1 MEKSILRKIIM
12 LSKYFVCA
20 FIFQLFFTA
29 VLMASSGHAQLKG
42 LDDITVTVNF
52 NESTLNKVIPELEK
66 QSGFMFTYNKVKVPV
81 DELTVNL
88 AMNKVPLS
96 EVLYEISSQTNL
108 KFVQLDDNIHIT
120 RGPKKEVSQPKEVI
134 SAVVEITGQVLDP
147 SGLALPGVT
156 VRIKNTTKGTTT
168 DLDGN
173 YSITVNEGET
183 LVFSFMGFNEK
194 EVTIAN
200 QAVINIILEENLQ
213 SLEEVI
219 VVGYAEQKKETIVGA
234 VAQTNGEVLKRTGG
248 VSNVGSALTGN
259 LPGVITSAST
269 GVPGGESPQ
278 IVIRGQNSWNGNS
291 PLILVDGVERPEF
304 FNTMDIASVETISV
318 LKDASATAVF
328 GSRGANGVIIVTTK
342 RGREGKAQITANFS
356 STMKVVSKLPGK
368 YDSYD
373 AIGVRNRAI
382 ENELSA
388 NPSGWADYIPYDTQY
403 KYRFPSSLEES
414 ERYPNVDWQET
425 LFKDYAMAY
434 NANVGIRGGTKF
446 TQYFASIDFQ
456 NEGDL
461 FRDFDNNRGYDPGF
475 NYNRLN
481 FRSNLDFQLTSSTK
495 LQVNLGGSYGI
506 RKTPWGVG
514 NSSSFYSNSFWSAA
528 YANPPDAFIP
538 VYSDGAW
545 GVYTPDDVAAQ
556 NSVRILAVS
565 GLQYLTTTQLSTN
578 FVLNQDLGMILK
590 GLNFRGTL
598 AVDNSFIESNRG
610 VNDLYNT
617 PFQKWIDPESGIELF
632 DDIVDSNSRFDF
644 REAVT
649 WGTASGSVGGAQ
661 RRLYYQFQLNYA
673 GTIANNH
680 NYSLMGL
687 MSRQQDA
694 TGNMI
699 PSYREDWV
707 FRANYDYKKKFLVD
721 YSGAYNGS
729 EKFAPEYRFA
739 FFSSGGIGW
748 VVSEE
753 GFMKSLSFL
762 DFLKV
767 RASYGE
773 VGDDNIGG
781 RFLFMDQ
788 WSYGNSSQL
797 GIVGEGGEYSP
808 YTWYRQSSVG
818 NPEVHWETVYKTNI
832 GLEFDILNGMINGNF
847 EYFKDDR
854 KDILMSGDR
863 SIPSYFGTTAPAA
876 NLGRVITNGFEFT
889 LGLNHTFENQI
900 RVWADFTMTHAE
912 NVVKERDDPEL
923 QVAYQKDQ
931 GYQLGQYRTHISNGY
946 YSSWDEVYGS
956 TQNNSNDQF
965 KLPGGMQILDFNG
978 DGIID
983 SFDAAPYGFA
993 SVPENTYSTNIG
1005 VEWKGLSL
1013 YVQFYGVN
1021 NVTRDVP
1028 LSSLNN
1034 RLNRVYE
1041 EGSYWSEDNM
1051 NPDSPMPRWGALMP
1065 GYSNGER
1072 YLYDGSYLRLKNA
1085 EIAYL
1090 FNSNWVRNIGVE
1102 TFRVY
1107 LNGNNLLLW
1116 TDMPDDRESNF
1127 SSAGYA
1133 GAYPTVRRINLGVN
1147 VSF

>member
-20 FIFQLFFTA
+20 FIFQLFCTA
-29 VLMASSGHAQLKG
+29 ILMANTSNAQLKG
-42 LDDITVTVNF
+42 LADVTVTVKF
-52 NESTLNKVIPELEK
+52 NGSTLNEVIKELEN
-66 QSGFMFTYNKVKVPV
+66 QTGFQFTYNKAVV
-81 DELTVNL
+81 
-88 AMNKVPLS
+88 AMNKLEVNVSRTNAPLD
-96 EVLYEISSQTNL
+96 EVLLEISSQTNL

-120 RGPKKEVSQPKEVI
+120 KGPKRAQPPAEVTPQ
-134 SAVVEITGQVLDP
+134 AVAEIRGQVLDNT
-147 SGLALPGVT
+147 GLALPGVT
-156 VRIKNTTKGTTT
+156 VRIKNTTRGTTT
-168 DLDGN
+168 NLDGE
-173 YSITVNEGET
+173 YSLEVNEGDV
-183 LVFSFMGFNEK
+183 LVFSFIGFVEK
-194 EVTIAN
+194 EIPVAN
-200 QAVINIILEENLQ
+200 QTIINVTLEEDLQ
-213 SLEEVI
+213 SLDEVI

-234 VAQTNGEVLKRTGG
+234 IAQTSGEVLKRTGG
-248 VSNVGSALTGN
+248 ISNVGSALTGN
-259 LPGVITSAST
+259 LPGVITTAST
-269 GVPGGESPQ
+269 GVPGGENPQ

-342 RGREGKAQITANFS
+342 RGRVGKAQITANVS

-368 YDSYD
+368 YDSFD
-373 AIGVRNRAI
+373 AISVRNRAI

-388 NPSGWADYIPYDTQY
+388 NPAGWSDYIPFFVQN
-403 KYRFPSSLEES
+403 KYRNPANLAES
-414 ERYPNVDWQET
+414 ERYPNIDWQEA

-434 NANVGIRGGTKF
+434 NANIGIRGGTEF

-461 FRDFDNNRGYDPGF
+461 FKDFDNNRGYDPGF

-481 FRSNLDFQLTSSTK
+481 FRSNLDFQLTPSTK
-495 LQVNLGGSYGI
+495 LQVNLGGSYGT

-598 AVDNSFIESNRG
+598 AVDNSFTESNRG
-610 VNDLYNT
+610 INDLYNT
-617 PFQKWIDPESGIELF
+617 PFQKWIDPETGMELF
-632 DDIVDSNSRFDF
+632 DDIVDANSRFDF

-673 GTIANNH
+673 GSIADRH

-694 TGNMI
+694 TGSMI

-707 FRANYDYKKKFLVD
+707 FRANYDYKNRYLID

-788 WSYGNSSQL
+788 WSYGSSSQL

-808 YTWYRQSSVG
+808 YTWYGQSSVG
-818 NPEVHWETVYKTNI
+818 NPDVHWETVYKTNI
-832 GLEFDILNGMINGNF
+832 GVEFDLFNGLLNGNV
-847 EYFKDDR
+847 EYFKDNR

-876 NLGRVITNGFEFT
+876 NLGRVVTKGFEFT
-889 LGLNHTFENQI
+889 IGASHTFENQI
-900 RVWADFTMTHAE
+900 RVWGDVSMTHAE
-912 NVVKERDDPEL
+912 NVVIERDDPEL
-923 QVAYQKDQ
+923 QVSYQKDE
-931 GYQLGQYRTHISNGY
+931 GYQLGQYRTHINNGY
-946 YSSWDEVYGS
+946 YSSWDELYAS
-956 TQNNSNDQF
+956 TPNNSNDQF

-983 SFDAAPYGFA
+983 SFDAAPYGF
-993 SVPENTYSTNIG
+993 SGVPENTFSTNLG
-1005 VEWKGLSL
+1005 VDWKGLSL

-1065 GYSNGER
+1065 GYSNGQR

-1090 FNSNWVRNIGVE
+1090 FNSSWVRNIGVE
-1102 TFRVY
+1102 TFRLYV
-1107 LNGNNLLLW
+1107 NGNNLLLW

-1127 SSAGYA
+1127 SSAGFA
-1133 GAYPTVRRINLGVN
+1133 GAYPTVRRINLGLN
-1147 VSF
+1147 VTF

>member
-29 VLMASSGHAQLKG
+29 VLMANSGHAQLKG

-120 RGPKKEVSQPKEVI
+120 RGPKKEVSQPKEI
-134 SAVVEITGQVLDP
+134 IPAVVEITGQVLDP
-147 SGLALPGVT
+147 TGLALPGVT

-173 YSITVNEGET
+173 YSISVNEGET

-194 EVTIAN
+194 EVTIGN
-200 QAVINIILEENLQ
+200 QAVVNIILEENLQ

-368 YDSYD
+368 YDAYD
-373 AIGVRNRAI
+373 AIGVRNSAI

-388 NPSGWADYIPYDTQY
+388 NGAGWADYIPYSIRD
-403 KYRFPSSLEES
+403 KYRNPANLEES
-414 ERYPNVDWQET
+414 ERYPNIDWQET

-461 FRDFDNNRGYDPGF
+461 FRDFDNNRGYDPGY

-481 FRSNLDFQLTSSTK
+481 FRSNLDFQLTSSTQ
-495 LQVNLGGSYGI
+495 LQVNLGGSYGT
-506 RKTPWGVG
+506 RKTPWGGG
-514 NSSSFYSNSFWSAA
+514 NSSSFWSAA
-528 YANPPDAFIP
+528 YGNPPDAFLP

-545 GVYTPDDVAAQ
+545 GVYTPDDVAAE

-578 FVLNQDLGMILK
+578 FVLNQDLGMIIK

-598 AVDNSFIESNRG
+598 AIDNSFTEINRG

-617 PFQKWIDPESGIELF
+617 PFQKWIDPATGLHLY
-632 DDIVDSNSRFDF
+632 DDVVDANSRFDF

-649 WGTASGSVGGAQ
+649 WGTASGTVNGAQ
-661 RRLYYQFQLNYA
+661 RRLYYQGQLNYSTKI
-673 GTIANNH
+673 GTNH
-680 NYSLMGL
+680 NLTLMGL

-694 TGNMI
+694 TGSMI

-707 FRANYDYKKKFLVD
+707 FRANYDYKNKYLLD

-729 EKFAPEYRFA
+729 EKFAPEYRYA

-748 VVSEE
+748 VISEE
-753 GFMKSLSFL
+753 SFMKSISVI
-762 DFLKV
+762 DFLKI

-863 SIPSYFGTTAPAA
+863 SIPSYYGTTAPAA

-1051 NPDSPMPRWGALMP
+1051 DPDSPMPRWGALMP

-1090 FNSNWVRNIGVE
+1090 FNSNWVRNLGVE
-1102 TFRVY
+1102 TFRIY

>member
-20 FIFQLFFTA
+20 FLFQLFCTC
-29 VLMASSGHAQLKG
+29 VLLASPGKAQLKS

-52 NESTLNKVIPELEK
+52 KESALTKVIPELER
-66 QSGFMFTYNKVKVPV
+66 QSGLLFTYNKSKVPV
-81 DELTVNL
+81 DKLRVNVSMSN
-88 AMNKVPLS
+88 APLS
-96 EVLYEISSQTNL
+96 DVLLEISKQTNL
-108 KFVQLDDNIHIT
+108 KFVQMDDNIHIT
-120 RGPKKEVSQPKEVI
+120 RGPQIEKTKENVPPPPVI
-134 SAVVEITGQVLDP
+134 EITGQVLDP
-147 SGLALPGVT
+147 TGLALPGVT
-156 VRIKNTTKGTTT
+156 VRIKNTTRGTTT

-173 YSITVNEGET
+173 YTININEGET
-183 LVFSFMGFNEK
+183 LVFSFIGFVEK
-194 EVTIAN
+194 EITVSN
-200 QAVINIILEENLQ
+200 QTVINVILEENLQ

-234 VAQTNGEVLKRTGG
+234 VAQTSGEVLKRTGG
-248 VSNVGSALTGN
+248 ISNVGSALTGN

-269 GVPGGESPQ
+269 GVPGGENPQ

-304 FNTMDIASVETISV
+304 FNTMDIASVESISV

-342 RGREGKAQITANFS
+342 RGREGKAQITANVS

-368 YDSYD
+368 FDAFD
-373 AIGVRNRAI
+373 AIGIRNRAI

-388 NPSGWADYIPYDTQY
+388 NPAGWADYIPYAIRE
-403 KYRFPSSLEES
+403 KYRSPADWQEA

-434 NANVGIRGGTKF
+434 NANIGIRGGTKF
-446 TQYFASIDFQ
+446 TQYFASIDLQ

-461 FRDFDNNRGYDPGF
+461 FRDFDNNRGYDPGY

-495 LQVNLGGSYGI
+495 LQVNLGGSYGV
-506 RKTPWGVG
+506 RKTPWGGG
-514 NSSSFYSNSFWSAA
+514 NSSSFWSAA
-528 YANPPDAFIP
+528 YGNPPDAFIP
-538 VYSDGAW
+538 VYADGAW
-545 GVYTPDDVAAQ
+545 GVYTPDDVAAE

-565 GLQYLTTTQLSTN
+565 GLQYITKTQLSTN

-598 AVDNSFIESNRG
+598 AVDNSFTEADRG

-617 PFQKWIDPESGIELF
+617 PFQKWIDPETGQHLY
-632 DDIVDSNSRFDF
+632 DDIVDANSRFDF

-649 WGTASGSVGGAQ
+649 WGIANGEVVTNGPDAAQ
-661 RRLYYQFQLNYA
+661 RRLYYQFQLNYT
-673 GTIANNH
+673 GSIANDH
-680 NYSLMGL
+680 HYSLMGL

-707 FRANYDYKKKFLVD
+707 FRANYDYKNKYLID

-729 EKFAPEYRFA
+729 EKFSPEYRFA

-748 VVSEE
+748 VISEE

-788 WSYGNSSQL
+788 WVYGNSSQL

-808 YTWYRQSSVG
+808 YTWYSQSSVG
-818 NPEVHWETVYKTNI
+818 NPQVHWETVYKTNI
-832 GLEFDILNGMINGNF
+832 GMEFDMFNGLVNGNF
-847 EYFKDDR
+847 EYFRDDR

-863 SIPSYFGTTAPAA
+863 SIPSYYGTTAPAA
-876 NLGRVITNGFEFT
+876 NLGRVITNGFELT
-889 LGLNHTFENQI
+889 VGASHTFENTI
-900 RVWADFTMTHAE
+900 RVWGDFTMTHAE
-912 NVVKERDDPEL
+912 NEVIERDDPEL
-923 QVAYQKDQ
+923 QLAYQKDQ

-956 TQNNSNDQF
+956 TPNNSNDQF
-965 KLPGGMQILDFNG
+965 KLPGGLQILDFNG

-983 SFDAAPYGFA
+983 SFDAAPYGFS
-993 SVPENTYSTNIG
+993 SVPENTFSTNLG
-1005 VEWKGLSL
+1005 AEWKGLSL

-1041 EGSYWSEDNM
+1041 EGSYWSEDNTD
-1051 NPDSPMPRWGALMP
+1051 PDSPLPRWGALLP
-1065 GYSNGER
+1065 GYSNGQR

-1085 EIAYL
+1085 EIAYQ
-1090 FNSNWVRNIGVE
+1090 FNGNWVRQLGVE

-1127 SSAGYA
+1127 SSAGFA
-1133 GAYPTVRRINLGVN
+1133 GAYPTVRRINLGLN

>member
-12 LSKYFVCA
+12 LSKYFMCA
-20 FIFQLFFTA
+20 FLFQLFFTA
-29 VLMASSGHAQLKG
+29 VLMANTGNAQLKG
-42 LDDITVTVNF
+42 LAEIKVTVNF
-52 NESTLNKVIPELEK
+52 KESALNKVITELET
-66 QSGFMFTYNKVKVPV
+66 QSGFQFTYNKALVAV
-81 DELTVNL
+81 DELKVNL
-88 AMNKVPLS
+88 SKRNAPLS
-96 EVLYEISSQTNL
+96 EVLLAISSQTNL

-120 RGPKKEVSQPKEVI
+120 KGSKKSPPKQPEPI
-134 SAVVEITGQVLDP
+134 AVVEVRGQVLDP
-147 SGLALPGVT
+147 TGLALPGVT
-156 VRIKNTTKGTTT
+156 VRIKNTTRGTTT
-168 DLDGN
+168 NLDGEF
-173 YSITVNEGET
+173 TLQVNEGET
-183 LVFSFMGFNEK
+183 LVFSFIGFVEK
-194 EVTIAN
+194 EVVVQN
-200 QAVINIILEENLQ
+200 QTVINIVLEEDLQ
-213 SLEEVI
+213 SLDEVI

-248 VSNVGSALTGN
+248 VSNVGAALTGN
-259 LPGVITSAST
+259 LPGVITTAST
-269 GVPGGESPQ
+269 GVPGGENPQ

-304 FNTMDIASVETISV
+304 FNTMDIASVESISV

-342 RGREGKAQITANFS
+342 RGKEGKAQITANVS
-356 STMKVVSKLPGK
+356 STMKLVSKLPGK
-368 YDSYD
+368 FDAYD
-373 AIGVRNRAI
+373 AIGIRNRAI

-388 NPSGWADYIPYDTQY
+388 NPSGWADYIPYDTRT
-403 KYRFPSSLEES
+403 KYRFPSSLEEA
-414 ERYPNVDWQET
+414 ERYPNIDWQET

-461 FRDFDNNRGYDPGF
+461 FRSFDNNRGYEPGY

-481 FRSNLDFQLTSSTK
+481 FRSNLDFQLTSSTQ
-495 LQVNLGGSYGI
+495 LQVNLGGSYGT
-506 RKTPWGVG
+506 RKTPWGGG
-514 NSSSFYSNSFWSAA
+514 NSSSFWSAA
-528 YANPPDAFIP
+528 YANPPDAFMP

-545 GVYTPDDVAAQ
+545 GVYAPDDVAAE

-565 GLQYLTTTQLSTN
+565 GVQYLTKTQLSTN

-598 AVDNSFIESNRG
+598 AVDNSFTEANRG

-617 PFQKWIDPESGIELF
+617 PFQKWIDPVTGAHLY
-632 DDIVDSNSRFDF
+632 DDYVDGNSRFDF

-649 WGTASGSVGGAQ
+649 WGIADGQVVTNGPDAAQ
-661 RRLYYQFQLNYA
+661 RRLYYQFQLNYS
-673 GTIANNH
+673 GSIAERH

-707 FRANYDYKKKFLVD
+707 FRANYNYKNKYLLD

-748 VVSEE
+748 VLSEE

-788 WSYGNSSQL
+788 WVYGNSSQL

-832 GLEFDILNGMINGNF
+832 GVEFDMFNGLINGNF

-854 KDILMSGDR
+854 KDILMSNDR
-863 SIPSYFGTTAPAA
+863 SIPSYYGTTAPAA
-876 NLGRVITNGFEFT
+876 NLGRVVTKGFEFT
-889 LGLNHTFENQI
+889 LGASHTFGNQI
-900 RVWADFTMTHAE
+900 RVWGDFSMTHAE
-912 NVVKERDDPEL
+912 NVVMERDDPEL
-923 QVAYQKDQ
+923 QVDYQKAK

-946 YSSWDEVYGS
+946 YSSWDDVYGS
-956 TQNNSNDQF
+956 TPHNANDQF
-965 KLPGGMQILDFNG
+965 KLPGGLHILDFNG
-978 DGIID
+978 DGVID
-983 SFDAAPYGFA
+983 SFDAAPFGF
-993 SVPENTYSTNIG
+993 SGVPENTYSTNIG
-1005 VEWKGLSL
+1005 VEWKGLSV

-1051 NPDSPMPRWGALMP
+1051 DPDAPMPRWGALLQ
-1065 GYSNGER
+1065 GYSNGQR

-1090 FNSNWVRNIGVE
+1090 FNGDWVRRIGVE
-1102 TFRVY
+1102 TLRVY

-1127 SSAGYA
+1127 SSAGFA
-1133 GAYPTVRRINLGVN
+1133 GAYPTVRRINLGLN

>member
-20 FIFQLFFTA
+20 FLFQLFFTA
-29 VLMASSGHAQLKG
+29 VLMANTGHAQLKG
-42 LDDITVTVNF
+42 LADVTVTVKF
-52 NESTLNKVIPELEK
+52 KGSTLNNVITELEN
-66 QSGFMFTYNKVKVPV
+66 QSGFQFTYNKAMVALNELKV
-81 DELTVNL
+81 DMSRSN
-88 AMNKVPLS
+88 APLS
-96 EVLYEISSQTNL
+96 EVLLEISSQTNL
-108 KFVQLDDNIHIT
+108 KFVQLDDNIHIAK
-120 RGPKKEVSQPKEVI
+120 GPKRPPVSEEIKPI
-134 SAVVEITGQVLDP
+134 SVVEITGQVLDP
-147 SGLALPGVT
+147 TGLALPGVT
-156 VRIKNTTKGTTT
+156 VRIKNTTRGTTT
-168 DLDGN
+168 NLDGE
-173 YSITVNEGET
+173 YTIQVNEGET
-183 LVFSFMGFNEK
+183 LVFSFMGFVEK
-194 EVTIAN
+194 EVVVGN
-200 QAVINIILEENLQ
+200 QAVINIILEEDLQ
-213 SLEEVI
+213 SLDEVI

-234 VAQTNGEVLKRTGG
+234 VAQTSGEVLKRTGG
-248 VSNVGSALTGN
+248 VSNVGAALTGN
-259 LPGVITSAST
+259 LPGVITTAST
-269 GVPGGESPQ
+269 GVPGGENPQ
-278 IVIRGQNSWNGNS
+278 IIIRGQNSWNGNS

-304 FNTMDIASVETISV
+304 FNTMDIASVESISV

-342 RGREGKAQITANFS
+342 RGREGKAQITANVS
-356 STMKVVSKLPGK
+356 STVKVVSKLPGK
-368 YDSYD
+368 FDAYD
-373 AIGVRNRAI
+373 AIGIRNRAI

-388 NPSGWADYIPYDTQY
+388 NPAGWADYIPYQTQY

-414 ERYPNVDWQET
+414 ERFPNVDWQET

-461 FRDFDNNRGYDPGF
+461 FRSFDNNRGYEPGY

-481 FRSNLDFQLTSSTK
+481 FRSNLDFQLTSTTK
-495 LQVNLGGSYGI
+495 LQVNLGGSYGT
-506 RKTPWGVG
+506 RKTPWGG
-514 NSSSFYSNSFWSAA
+514 GDSNSFWSAA
-528 YANPPDAFIP
+528 YANPPDAFMP

-545 GVYTPDDVAAQ
+545 GVYTPDDVAAE

-565 GLQYLTTTQLSTN
+565 GLQYLTKTQLSTN

-598 AVDNSFIESNRG
+598 AVDNSFTEADRG

-617 PFQKWIDPESGIELF
+617 PFQKWIDPVTGAHLY
-632 DDIVDSNSRFDF
+632 DDIVDANSRFDF

-649 WGTASGSVGGAQ
+649 WGIADGSVVTIGPDAAQ

-673 GTIANNH
+673 GNIAERH

-707 FRANYDYKKKFLVD
+707 FRANYDYKNKYLLD

-748 VVSEE
+748 VLSEE

-788 WSYGNSSQL
+788 WQYGNSSQL
-797 GIVGEGGEYSP
+797 GIIGVDGEYSP

-832 GLEFDILNGMINGNF
+832 GVEFDLFNGAINGNF

-854 KDILMSGDR
+854 KDILMSNDR
-863 SIPSYFGTTAPAA
+863 SIPSYYGTTAPAA
-876 NLGRVITNGFEFT
+876 NLGRVVTNGFEFT
-889 LGLNHTFENQI
+889 IGASHTFENQI
-900 RVWADFTMTHAE
+900 RVWGDFSMTHAE

-923 QVAYQKDQ
+923 QVDYQKDQ

-946 YSSWDEVYGS
+946 YSSWDEVYAS
-956 TQNNSNDQF
+956 TPHNSNDQF

-978 DGIID
+978 DGVID
-983 SFDAAPYGFA
+983 SFDAAPYGF
-993 SVPENTYSTNIG
+993 SDVPENTFSTNIG
-1005 VEWKGLSL
+1005 AEWKGLSV

-1028 LSSLNN
+1028 LGSLNN

-1051 NPDSPMPRWGALMP
+1051 DPDSPMPRWGALMP
-1065 GYSNGER
+1065 GYSNGQR

-1090 FNSNWVRNIGVE
+1090 FNADWVRRIGVE
-1102 TFRVY
+1102 TFRIYV
-1107 LNGNNLLLW
+1107 NGNNLLLW

-1133 GAYPTVRRINLGVN
+1133 GAYPTVRRINLGLN

>member
-20 FIFQLFFTA
+20 FIFQLFCTV
-29 VLMASSGHAQLKG
+29 VLLANTSNAQLKT
-42 LDDITVTVNF
+42 LNDVSVTVNCKGG
-52 NESTLNKVIPELEK
+52 TLSKLIDELEN
-66 QSGFMFTYNKVKVPV
+66 QSGFQFTYNKAKVAI
-81 DELTVNL
+81 DELTVDISL
-88 AMNKVPLS
+88 TDAALS
-96 EVLYEISSQTNL
+96 AVLLEISSQTNL

-120 RGPKKEVSQPKEVI
+120 RAPKKEKPAEVKPQQI
-134 SAVVEITGQVLDP
+134 VEITGQVLDP
-147 SGLALPGVT
+147 TGLALPGVT
-156 VRIKNTTKGTTT
+156 VRIKGTNIGTTT
-168 DLDGN
+168 NLDGE
-173 YSITVNEGET
+173 YKLEVKEGDVLLFSFIGFIEEEITV
-183 LVFSFMGFNEK
+183 S
-194 EVTIAN
+194 N
-200 QAVINIILEENLQ
+200 QSVINVTLEENLQ
-213 SLEEVI
+213 SLDEVI

-234 VAQTNGEVLKRTGG
+234 VAQTSGEVLKRTGG
-248 VSNVGSALTGN
+248 ISNVGSALTGN
-259 LPGVITSAST
+259 LPGVITTAST
-269 GVPGGESPQ
+269 GVPGGENPQ

-304 FNTMDIASVETISV
+304 FNTMDIGSVETISV

-342 RGREGKAQITANFS
+342 RGRVGKAQITANVS

-368 YDSYD
+368 FDAFD

-388 NPSGWADYIPYDTQY
+388 NEAGWSDYIPYSIRE
-403 KYRFPSSLEES
+403 KYRNPADLAEA
-414 ERYPNVDWQET
+414 ERYPNIDWQET

-434 NANVGIRGGTKF
+434 NANIGIRGGTKF
-446 TQYFASIDFQ
+446 TKYFASIDFQ

-461 FRDFDNNRGYDPGF
+461 FRNFDNNRGYEPGY

-481 FRSNLDFQLTSSTK
+481 FRSNLDFQLTPSTQ
-495 LQVNLGGSYGI
+495 LQVNLGGSYGT
-506 RKTPWGVG
+506 RKTPWGGG
-514 NSSSFYSNSFWSAA
+514 NSSSFWSAA
-528 YANPPDAFIP
+528 YANPPDAFMP

-545 GVYTPDDVAAQ
+545 GVYTPDDVAAE

-598 AVDNSFIESNRG
+598 AVDNSFTEENRG

-617 PFQKWIDPESGIELF
+617 PFQKWVDPETGMHLY

-649 WGTASGSVGGAQ
+649 WGTAGGTVQGAQ
-661 RRLYYQFQLNYA
+661 RRLYYQFQLNYS
-673 GTIANNH
+673 GTIADDH

-694 TGNMI
+694 TGSMI

-707 FRANYDYKKKFLVD
+707 FRANYDYKNKYLLD

-729 EKFAPEYRFA
+729 EKFSPEYRFA
-739 FFSSGGIGW
+739 FFSSGGLGW
-748 VVSEE
+748 VISEE
-753 GFMKSLSFL
+753 GFMKSLSGI
-762 DFLKV
+762 DFLKI

-788 WSYGNSSQL
+788 WAYGESSQL
-797 GIVGEGGEYSP
+797 GIVGVDGEYSP

-818 NPEVHWETVYKTNI
+818 NPGVHWETVYKTNV
-832 GLEFDILNGMINGNF
+832 GVEFDILNGLINGNF

-863 SIPSYFGTTAPAA
+863 SIPSYYGTTAPAA

-889 LGLNHTFENQI
+889 VGLNHTFENRI
-900 RVWADFTMTHAE
+900 RVWADFSMTHAE

-946 YSSWDEVYGS
+946 YSSWDEVYAS
-956 TQNNSNDQF
+956 TPHNSNDQF
-965 KLPGGMQILDFNG
+965 KLPGGLQILDFNG
-978 DGIID
+978 DGVID
-983 SFDAAPYGFA
+983 SFDGAPYGFS
-993 SVPENTYSTNIG
+993 SVPENTFSTNIG
-1005 VEWKGLSL
+1005 VDWKGLSL

-1051 NPDSPMPRWGALMP
+1051 DPDAPMPRWGALLP
-1065 GYSNGER
+1065 GYSNGQR

-1090 FNSNWVRNIGVE
+1090 FNSDWVRTIGVE

-1107 LNGNNLLLW
+1107 VNGNNLLLW

-1127 SSAGYA
+1127 SSAGFA
-1133 GAYPTVRRINLGVN
+1133 GAYPTVRRINLGLN
-1147 VSF
+1147 VTF

>member
-20 FIFQLFFTA
+20 FLFQLFFTA
-29 VLMASSGHAQLKG
+29 VLMANTGNAQLKG
-42 LDDITVTVNF
+42 LADIKVTVNF
-52 NESTLNKVIPELEK
+52 KESTLNKVIAELES
-66 QSGFMFTYNKVKVPV
+66 QSGFQFTYNKALVAV
-81 DELTVNL
+81 DELRINMSTRNT
-88 AMNKVPLS
+88 PLS
-96 EVLYEISSQTNL
+96 EVLLEISSQTNL

-120 RGPKKEVSQPKEVI
+120 KGPKKSRPKAADPI
-134 SAVVEITGQVLDP
+134 AVVEVRGQVLDP
-147 SGLALPGVT
+147 TGLALPGVT
-156 VRIKNTTKGTTT
+156 VRIKNTTRGTTT
-168 DLDGN
+168 NLDGEF
-173 YSITVNEGET
+173 TLQVNEGET
-183 LVFSFMGFNEK
+183 LVFSFIGFVEK
-194 EVTIAN
+194 EVVVQN
-200 QAVINIILEENLQ
+200 QAVINIILEEDLQ
-213 SLEEVI
+213 SLDEVI

-234 VAQTNGEVLKRTGG
+234 VAQTSGEVLKRTGG
-248 VSNVGSALTGN
+248 VSNVGAALTGN
-259 LPGVITSAST
+259 LPGVITTAST
-269 GVPGGESPQ
+269 GVPGGENPQ

-304 FNTMDIASVETISV
+304 FNTMDIASVESISV

-342 RGREGKAQITANFS
+342 RGREGKAQITANVS
-356 STMKVVSKLPGK
+356 STMKLVSKLPGK
-368 YDSYD
+368 FDAYD
-373 AIGVRNRAI
+373 AIGIRNRAI

-388 NPSGWADYIPYDTQY
+388 NPDGWADYIPYETRN

-414 ERYPNVDWQET
+414 ERYPNIDWQET

-461 FRDFDNNRGYDPGF
+461 FRSFDNNRGYEPGY

-481 FRSNLDFQLTSSTK
+481 FRSNLDFQLTSSTQ
-495 LQVNLGGSYGI
+495 LQVNLGGSYGT
-506 RKTPWGVG
+506 RKTPWGGG
-514 NSSSFYSNSFWSAA
+514 NSSSFWSAA
-528 YANPPDAFIP
+528 YANPPDAFMP

-545 GVYTPDDVAAQ
+545 GVYAPDDVAAE

-565 GLQYLTTTQLSTN
+565 GIQYITKTQLSTN

-598 AVDNSFIESNRG
+598 AVDNSFTESNRG

-617 PFQKWIDPESGIELF
+617 PFQKWIDPVTGAHLY
-632 DDIVDSNSRFDF
+632 DDIVDANSRFDF

-649 WGTASGSVGGAQ
+649 WGIENGEVATWWPDAPQ

-673 GTIANNH
+673 GSIAERH

-707 FRANYDYKKKFLVD
+707 FRANYDYKNKYLLD

-748 VVSEE
+748 VLSEE

-788 WSYGNSSQL
+788 WVYGNSSQL
-797 GIVGEGGEYSP
+797 GIIGVDGEYSP

-832 GLEFDILNGMINGNF
+832 GVEFDMFNGLINGNF

-854 KDILMSGDR
+854 KDILMSDDR
-863 SIPSYFGTTAPAA
+863 SIPSYYGTSAPAA
-876 NLGRVITNGFEFT
+876 NLGRVVTKGFEFT
-889 LGLNHTFENQI
+889 LGASHTFGNQV
-900 RVWADFTMTHAE
+900 RVWGDFSMTHAE
-912 NVVKERDDPEL
+912 NVVIERDDPEL
-923 QVAYQKDQ
+923 QVDYQKAKD
-931 GYQLGQYRTHISNGY
+931 YQLGQYRTHISNGY

-956 TQNNSNDQF
+956 TPHNANDQF

-978 DGIID
+978 DGVID
-983 SFDAAPYGFA
+983 SFDAAPFGF
-993 SVPENTYSTNIG
+993 SGVPENTYSTNIG
-1005 VEWKGLSL
+1005 VEWKGLSV

-1028 LSSLNN
+1028 LGSLNN

-1041 EGSYWSEDNM
+1041 EGSYWSDDNM
-1051 NPDSPMPRWGALMP
+1051 DPDAPMPRWGALLQ
-1065 GYSNGER
+1065 GYSNGQR

-1090 FNSNWVRNIGVE
+1090 FNGDWVRRIGVE
-1102 TFRVY
+1102 TLRVY

-1127 SSAGYA
+1127 SSAGFA
-1133 GAYPTVRRINLGVN
+1133 GAYPTVRRINLGLN

>member
-12 LSKYFVCA
+12 LSKYFMCA
-20 FIFQLFFTA
+20 FVFQLFCTA
-29 VLMASSGHAQLKG
+29 VLMANTSNAQLKSI
-42 LDDITVTVNF
+42 DDVNVTVNF
-52 NESTLNKVIPELEK
+52 KESTLKKAINELEN
-66 QSGFMFTYNKVKVPV
+66 QTSFQFTYNRSVVPV
-81 DELTVNL
+81 DKLKVNVSKS
-88 AMNKVPLS
+88 NTPLS
-96 EVLYEISSQTNL
+96 KVLLEISGQTNL

-120 RGPKKEVSQPKEVI
+120 AGHKKAEPAPEIKPL
-134 SAVVEITGQVLDP
+134 ALVEITGRVLDHT
-147 SGLALPGVT
+147 GLSLPGVT
-156 VRIKNTTKGTTT
+156 VRIKNTTMGTTT
-168 DLDGN
+168 NLDGE
-173 YSITVNEGET
+173 YTIEVNEGDV
-183 LVFSFMGFNEK
+183 LVFSFIGFVEK
-194 EVTIAN
+194 EILVTN
-200 QAVINIILEENLQ
+200 QTIINVTLEEDLQ

-234 VAQTNGEVLKRTGG
+234 IAQTSGEVLKRTGG

-259 LPGVITSAST
+259 LPGVITTSST
-269 GVPGGESPQ
+269 GAPGDENPQ

-304 FNTMDIASVETISV
+304 FNTMDIASVESISV

-342 RGREGKAQITANFS
+342 RGREGKAQITANVS

-368 YDSYD
+368 YDSFD

-388 NPSGWADYIPYDTQY
+388 NPSGWADYIPYSIRE
-403 KYRFPSSLEES
+403 KYRNPASLEES
-414 ERYPNVDWQET
+414 ERYPNIDWQET

-434 NANVGIRGGTKF
+434 NANVGIRGGTQF

-461 FRDFDNNRGYDPGF
+461 FRNFDNNRGYEPGY

-481 FRSNLDFQLTSSTK
+481 FRSNLDFQLTPTTQ
-495 LQVNLGGSYGI
+495 LQVNLGGSYGT
-506 RKTPWGVG
+506 RKTPWGGG
-514 NSSSFYSNSFWSAA
+514 NSSSFWSAA
-528 YANPPDAFIP
+528 YGNPPDAFLP
-538 VYSDGAW
+538 VYADGAW
-545 GVYTPDDVAAQ
+545 GVYAPDDVAAE

-565 GLQYLTTTQLSTN
+565 GIQYLTTAQLSTN

-598 AVDNSFIESNRG
+598 AVDNSFTESNRG

-617 PFQKWIDPESGIELF
+617 PFQKWIDPTTGSHLY
-632 DDIVDSNSRFDF
+632 DDVVDSNSRFDF

-649 WGTASGSVGGAQ
+649 WGTASGNVGGAQ
-661 RRLYYQFQLNYA
+661 RRFYYQLQLNY
-673 GTIANNH
+673 GGNIAEHH

-687 MSRQQDA
+687 VSRQQDA
-694 TGNMI
+694 TGSMI

-707 FRANYDYKKKFLVD
+707 FRANYDYKNKYLLD

-729 EKFAPEYRFA
+729 EKFSPEYRFA

-753 GFMKSLSFL
+753 GFMKSLNFL
-762 DFLKV
+762 DFLKL

-788 WSYGNSSQL
+788 WSYANSSQM
-797 GIVGEGGEYSP
+797 GIIGEGGEYSP
-808 YTWYRQSSVG
+808 YTWYSQSSVG
-818 NPEVHWETVYKTNI
+818 NPSVHWETVYKTNI
-832 GLEFDILNGMINGNF
+832 GMEFDIFNGLINGNF

-863 SIPSYFGTTAPAA
+863 SIPSYYGTTAPAA

-889 LGLNHTFENQI
+889 LGATRTFGNQV
-900 RVWADFTMTHAE
+900 RVWGDFSMTHAA
-912 NVVKERDDPEL
+912 NVVIERDDPEL

-931 GYQLGQYRTHISNGY
+931 DYQLGQYRTHISNGY
-946 YSSWDEVYGS
+946 YNSWDEVYAS
-956 TQNNSNDQF
+956 TPHNSNDQF
-965 KLPGGMQILDFNG
+965 KLPGGLQILDFNG
-978 DGIID
+978 DGVID
-983 SFDAAPYGFA
+983 SFDAAPFGYS
-993 SVPENTYSTNIG
+993 SVPENTFSTNLG

-1028 LSSLNN
+1028 LGSLNN

-1041 EGSYWSEDNM
+1041 EGSYWSEDNV

-1065 GYSNGER
+1065 GYSNGQR

-1090 FNSNWVRNIGVE
+1090 FNSEWVRKIGVE

-1107 LNGNNLLLW
+1107 INGNNLLLW

-1133 GAYPTVRRINLGVN
+1133 GAYPTVRRINLGLN
-1147 VSF
+1147 VTF

>member
-20 FIFQLFFTA
+20 FLFQLFCTC
-29 VLMASSGHAQLKG
+29 VLFASPGKAQLKS

-52 NESTLNKVIPELEK
+52 QESALNKVIPELER
-66 QSGFMFTYNKVKVPV
+66 QSGLLFTYNKSKVPV
-81 DELTVNL
+81 DKLRVNVSMTKAPLTD
-88 AMNKVPLS
+88 
-96 EVLYEISSQTNL
+96 VLHEISKQTNL

-120 RGPKKEVSQPKEVI
+120 RGPKVEKSKEEALPPV
-134 SAVVEITGQVLDP
+134 VVEITGQVLDP
-147 SGLALPGVT
+147 TGLALPGVT
-156 VRIKNTTKGTTT
+156 VRIKNTTRGTTT

-173 YSITVNEGET
+173 YTINVNEGET
-183 LVFSFMGFNEK
+183 LVFSFIGFVEK
-194 EVTIAN
+194 EITVTN
-200 QAVINIILEENLQ
+200 QTVINVILEENLQ

-234 VAQTNGEVLKRTGG
+234 VAQTSGEVLKRTGG
-248 VSNVGSALTGN
+248 ISNVGSALTGN
-259 LPGVITSAST
+259 LPGVITTAST

-304 FNTMDIASVETISV
+304 FNTMDIASVESISV

-342 RGREGKAQITANFS
+342 RGREGKAQITANVN

-368 YDSYD
+368 FDAYD

-382 ENELSA
+382 ENELTA
-388 NPSGWADYIPYDTQY
+388 NPAGWADYVPYAVQD
-403 KYRFPSSLEES
+403 KYRNPLDWQEA

-461 FRDFDNNRGYDPGF
+461 FRNFDNNRGYEPGY

-481 FRSNLDFQLTSSTK
+481 FRSNLDFELTSSTK
-495 LQVNLGGSYGI
+495 LQVNLGGSYGV
-506 RKTPWGVG
+506 RKTPWGG
-514 NSSSFYSNSFWSAA
+514 GDSNSFWSAA
-528 YANPPDAFIP
+528 YANPPDAFMP
-538 VYSDGAW
+538 VYADGAW

-565 GLQYLTTTQLSTN
+565 GIQYLTTTQLSTN
-578 FVLNQDLGMILK
+578 FVLNQDLSMILK
-590 GLNFRGTL
+590 GLDFRGTL
-598 AVDNSFIESNRG
+598 AIDNSFTENNRG

-617 PFQKWIDPESGIELF
+617 PFQKWIDPETGLHLY
-632 DDIVDSNSRFDF
+632 DDIVDANSRFDF

-649 WGTASGSVGGAQ
+649 WGTANGNVQGAQ

-673 GTIANNH
+673 GSVAEDHHYN
-680 NYSLMGL
+680 LMGL

-699 PSYREDWV
+699 PAYREDWV
-707 FRANYDYKKKFLVD
+707 FRANYDYKNKYLID

-748 VVSEE
+748 VISEE

-762 DFLKV
+762 DFLKI

-788 WSYGNSSQL
+788 WNYGNSSQL

-808 YTWYRQSSVG
+808 YTWYSQTAVG
-818 NPEVHWETVYKTNI
+818 NPQVTWETVYKTNI
-832 GLEFDILNGMINGNF
+832 GVEFDMFNGMINGNF

-863 SIPSYFGTTAPAA
+863 SIPSYYGTTAPAA

-889 LGLNHTFENQI
+889 IGASHTFENEI
-900 RVWADFTMTHAE
+900 RVWGDFTMTHAE
-912 NVVKERDDPEL
+912 NEVIERDDPEL
-923 QVAYQKDQ
+923 QLAYQKDQ

-956 TQNNSNDQF
+956 TPHNSNDQF
-965 KLPGGMQILDFNG
+965 KLPGGLQILDFNG

-983 SFDAAPYGFA
+983 SFDGAPYGFS
-993 SVPENTYSTNIG
+993 SVPENTFSTNLG

-1041 EGSYWSEDNM
+1041 EGTYWSEDNT

-1065 GYSNGER
+1065 GYTNGQR

-1090 FNSNWVRNIGVE
+1090 FNGNWVRNLGVE
-1102 TFRVY
+1102 TFRIY

-1127 SSAGYA
+1127 SSAGWA
-1133 GAYPTVRRINLGVN
+1133 GAYPTVRRINLGLN

>member
-20 FIFQLFFTA
+20 FLFQLLFTA
-29 VLMASSGHAQLKG
+29 VLMASTGHAQLKG
-42 LDDITVTVNF
+42 LADVTVTVKF
-52 NESTLNKVIPELEK
+52 KGSTLNNVIAELEN
-66 QSGFMFTYNKVKVPV
+66 QSGFQFTYNEGKVPV
-81 DELTVNL
+81 NELRVNL
-88 AMNKVPLS
+88 SKTNAPLT
-96 EVLYEISSQTNL
+96 EVLLEISSQTNL

-120 RGPKKEVSQPKEVI
+120 KGAKKTPVKEDIKAAELVEVR
-134 SAVVEITGQVLDP
+134 GQVLDNT
-147 SGLALPGVT
+147 GLALPGVT
-156 VRIKNTTKGTTT
+156 VRIKNTTRGTTT
-168 DLDGN
+168 DVDGE
-173 YSITVNEGET
+173 YAIQVNVGET
-183 LVFSFMGFNEK
+183 LVFSFIGFVEK
-194 EVTIAN
+194 EVVVQN
-200 QAVINIILEENLQ
+200 QTVIDIVLEEDLQNLD
-213 SLEEVI
+213 EVI

-234 VAQTNGEVLKRTGG
+234 VAQTSGEVLKRTGG
-248 VSNVGSALTGN
+248 ISNVGSALTGN
-259 LPGVITSAST
+259 LPGVITTAST
-269 GVPGGESPQ
+269 GVPGGENPE

-304 FNTMDIASVETISV
+304 FNTMDINSVENISV

-328 GSRGANGVIIVTTK
+328 GSRGANGVIIVSTK
-342 RGREGKAQITANFS
+342 RGREGKAQITANVS
-356 STMKVVSKLPGK
+356 STVKVVSKLPGK
-368 YDSYD
+368 FDAFD

-388 NPSGWADYIPYDTQY
+388 NPAGWSDYIPYSIRE
-403 KYRFPSSLEES
+403 KYRTPADLAEA
-414 ERYPNVDWQET
+414 ERYPNIDWQET

-434 NANVGIRGGTKF
+434 NANIGIRGGTKF
-446 TQYFASIDFQ
+446 TKYFASIDFQ

-461 FRDFDNNRGYDPGF
+461 FRKFDNNRGYEPGY

-481 FRSNLDFQLTSSTK
+481 FRSNLDFQLTSTTQ
-495 LQVNLGGSYGI
+495 LQVNLGGSYGV
-506 RKTPWGVG
+506 RKTPWGG
-514 NSSSFYSNSFWSAA
+514 GDSNSFWSAA
-528 YANPPDAFIP
+528 YANPPDAFMP

-545 GVYTPDDVAAQ
+545 GVYAPDDVAAE

-565 GLQYLTTTQLSTN
+565 GLQYLTKTQLSTN

-598 AVDNSFIESNRG
+598 AVDNSFTEANRG
-610 VNDLYNT
+610 INDLYNT
-617 PFQKWIDPESGIELF
+617 PFQKWIDPVTGAHLY
-632 DDIVDSNSRFDF
+632 DDVVDSNSRFDF

-649 WGTASGSVGGAQ
+649 WGTADGEVVTIGADATQ

-673 GTIANNH
+673 GSFAERH

-694 TGNMI
+694 TGSMI
-699 PSYREDWV
+699 PAYREDWV
-707 FRANYDYKKKFLVD
+707 FRATYDYKNKYLVD

-739 FFSSGGIGW
+739 FFHSGGLGW
-748 VVSEE
+748 VLSEE
-753 GFMKSLSFL
+753 NFMKSISFL

-788 WSYGNSSQL
+788 WTYANSAQL
-797 GIVGEGGEYSP
+797 GIIGVDGEYSP
-808 YTWYRQSSVG
+808 YTWYSQSTVG
-818 NPEVHWETVYKTNI
+818 NPEVHWETVYKSNI
-832 GLEFDILNGMINGNF
+832 GVEFDIFNGMINGNF
-847 EYFKDDR
+847 DYFKDDR

-863 SIPSYFGTTAPAA
+863 SIPSYYGTTAPAA
-876 NLGRVITNGFEFT
+876 NLGRVITKGFEFT
-889 LGLNHTFENQI
+889 IGASHTFANQI
-900 RVWADFTMTHAE
+900 RIWGDFSMTHAE
-912 NVVKERDDPEL
+912 SMVIDRDDPEL
-923 QVAYQKDQ
+923 QVDYQKDQ
-931 GYQLGQYRTHISNGY
+931 GYQLGQYRTHINNGY
-946 YSSWDEVYGS
+946 YSSWDELYAS
-956 TQNNSNDQF
+956 TPHNSNDEL

-978 DGIID
+978 DGVID
-983 SFDAAPYGFA
+983 SFDAAPYGY
-993 SVPENTYSTNIG
+993 SGVPENTYSTNLGID
-1005 VEWKGLSL
+1005 WKGLSL

-1041 EGSYWSEDNM
+1041 EGSYWSEDNTD
-1051 NPDSPMPRWGALMP
+1051 PDAPMPRWGALMP
-1065 GYSNGER
+1065 GYSNGQR
-1072 YLYDGSYLRLKNA
+1072 FLYDGSYLRLKNA

-1090 FNSNWVRNIGVE
+1090 FNSDWVRKIGVE

-1107 LNGNNLLLW
+1107 VNGNNLLLW

-1127 SSAGYA
+1127 SSAGFA
-1133 GAYPTVRRINLGVN
+1133 GAYPTVRRINIGLN
-1147 VSF
+1147 VTF